1 MKKKNIKF
9 VIIDKI
15 NGYRIECSNLD
26 KLDDIVKGLYEEYGN
41 IKIKQ
46 LEHTITLDSYIYVYE
61 VTKRLENKI
70 EYDLWY

>member
-1 MKKKNIKF
+1 MKKKVVKI
-9 VIIDKI
+9 VLIDRI
-15 NGYRIECSNLD
+15 GGYRIECSNLD
-26 KLDDIVKGLYEEYGN
+26 KLDNIVKDLYEEYGN

-61 VTKRLENKI
+61 VTKRLENKV